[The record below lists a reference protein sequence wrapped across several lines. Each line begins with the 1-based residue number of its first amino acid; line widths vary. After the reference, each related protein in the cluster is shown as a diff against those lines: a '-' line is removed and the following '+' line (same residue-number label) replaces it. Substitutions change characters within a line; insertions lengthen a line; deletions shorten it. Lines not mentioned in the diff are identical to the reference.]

1 MNHIFC
7 VHSSVEGH
15 TGCFHFLAITNKAA
29 MNTHVFLWY
38 GRTPFGYMPRS
49 SIAGSSGRTMSS
61 FFEKPPDLFPEWL
74 YKFAIP
80 PAMEECSTFSTSSS
94 AYAVA

>member
-49 SIAGSSGRTMSS
+49 SIAGSSGRTTSN
-61 FFEKPPDLFPEWL
+61 FLRNYQIDFPE
-74 YKFAIP
+74 
-80 PAMEECSTFSTSSS
+80 
-94 AYAVA
+94 